1 MVLKVVGPGVI
12 KNSAVKNI
20 SPEMKVWSLTL
31 VDNSKL
37 LETYE
42 KLENFLRKS
51 PLFFNQEWT
60 LFKVFLDYKDF
71 KE

>member
-1 MVLKVVGPGVI
+1 MVLKVLGPGVI

-20 SPEMKVWSLTL
+20 SAEMKVWSLTL

-42 KLENFLRKS
+42 KLETYLRKS
-51 PLFFNQEWT
+51 PIFSNQEWT
-60 LFKVFLDYKDF
+60 LFKVFLDYK
-71 KE
+71 E